1 MEALQTRE
9 YIVKFNGRTYNQR
22 VELHKS
28 GAFNYGNG
36 TAVYYYDG
44 VNFTPQMFDTRYE
57 HGITEDFDKWAD
69 KFIIN
74 MCNPE
79 CKINAVLK

>member
-9 YIVKFNGRTYNQR
+9 YVVKFKGRTYNQR

-36 TAVYYYDG
+36 TAVYYYDLTLEKQFERHSK
-44 VNFTPQMFDTRYE
+44 NETD
-57 HGITEDFDKWAD
+57 
-69 KFIIN
+69 
-74 MCNPE
+74 
-79 CKINAVLK
+79 